1 MKAECFQWVRADP
14 AVDEFSRP
22 DPKRRA
28 AEEIS
33 DVLVY
38 LLRLADVL
46 EIDIAKAVTEKM
58 EDSRR
63 RFATDEFQG
72 VAPFKL

>member
-1 MKAECFQWVRADP
+1 M
-14 AVDEFSRP
+14 
-22 DPKRRA
+22 
-28 AEEIS
+28 
-33 DVLVY
+33 LVY